1 MDEKDDDKKRV
12 LTPPSEW
19 ADGLKLRTTSE
30 ALDDPENAEWPEDND
45 FQVPPQGM
53 PSDDE
58 PSENG
63 PWKSNEAAINS
74 AETEPSAVYRD
85 SFVKLPWLMAFLAF
99 SLAGG
104 LWFLWSN
111 ERSTSEAEVSALQD
125 TVRLMKRSEKEQKA
139 IIKKNALER
148 DALEHQIRL
157 LEERINTLSSTQRST
172 PASSLTLTIE
182 ESRETLGQPSAT
194 PHEPLIKPPSQTGG
208 DWFVNLE
215 SHRTQAVAKERLV
228 TLRSKLLPMNISIQA
243 ADVGSQTYHRIRAAG
258 FSSKAS
264 ASKAADWIA
273 NKIQAG
279 PFWVG
284 KLAET
289 KPETET
295 ETETET
301 EPNEETLVLPNPKPQ
316 AASLRTPEPAKP
328 VQLRSFSSTTEKWFI
343 YVDTYDSESTANVL
357 IQELMKRNL
366 HAVSTIEV
374 RSGEI
379 FHSVQ
384 IIDLPS
390 KERGTVIL
398 EQLRDSGFRNARIRK
413 QIN

>member
-30 ALDDPENAEWPEDND
+30 ALDDPENAEWPEENN
-45 FQVPPQGM
+45 FQVPPKGM
-53 PSDDE
+53 PSNDE
-58 PSENG
+58 PSENR
-63 PWKSNEAAINS
+63 PWKSKEVTIDS

-85 SFVKLPWLMAFLAF
+85 SYVKLPWLMAFLAF

-111 ERSTSEAEVSALQD
+111 ERSTSELEVSALQD

-215 SHRTQAVAKERLV
+215 SHRTQAVAKERLA
-228 TLRSKLLPMNISIQA
+228 TLRSKLLPMNISIQP
-243 ADVGSQTYHRIRAAG
+243 ADVGNQTYYRIRAAG

-273 NKIQAG
+273 DEIQAG

-284 KLAET
+284 KIAEA
-289 KPETET
+289 
-295 ETETET
+295 
-301 EPNEETLVLPNPKPQ
+301 EPNEDTLVLPEPKPQ
-316 AASLRTPEPAKP
+316 AAPLRTPKP

-366 HAVSTIEV
+366 HAVSTVEV
-374 RSGEI
+374 RSGEL

-390 KERGTVIL
+390 KEKGTAIL
-398 EQLRDSGFRNARIRK
+398 KQLRDGGFKNARMKK